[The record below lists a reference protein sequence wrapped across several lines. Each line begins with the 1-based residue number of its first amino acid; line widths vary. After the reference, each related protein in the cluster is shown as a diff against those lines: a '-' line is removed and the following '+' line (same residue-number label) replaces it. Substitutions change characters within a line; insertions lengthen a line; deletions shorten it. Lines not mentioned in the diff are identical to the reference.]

1 MKIAE
6 GSDRFNI
13 ATDSLRYYER
23 IGLIQRLNRRVSGFR
38 DYSEADLK
46 RVEFIKCMRG
56 SNLPIEALIEYVSLV
71 HQGDET
77 SEARKNMLIEKRNM
91 LAITLTEIQKS
102 LNIMDQKIEVYKS
115 AALKKEKD
123 RSLINQEIR

>member
-6 GSDRFNI
+6 GSERFNI

-23 IGLIQRLNRRVSGFR
+23 IGLIQRLNRTVSGIR

-71 HQGDET
+71 QQGDET
-77 SEARKNMLIEKRNM
+77 IEARKNMLIEKRNM
-91 LAITLTEIQKS
+91 LAITLTEI
-102 LNIMDQKIEVYKS
+102 
-115 AALKKEKD
+115 
-123 RSLINQEIR
+123 

>member
-1 MKIAE
+1 M
-6 GSDRFNI
+6 
-13 ATDSLRYYER
+13 
-23 IGLIQRLNRRVSGFR
+23 SGFR